1 MEIVNKHSITW
12 SSILVSLLLFSFTIP
27 DFQEVQ
33 QKPSRQA
40 ALEAFSNGDYDK
52 AFREFQI
59 LLQAYSRDPLYKYY
73 SGVCLVKMNTE
84 PEKASEFLREALNGS
99 LDIKSIPDDSWFY
112 LGRAQQMAGRFPDAI
127 DSFNNFEEKAEKK
140 RARDLNVSEYIRE
153 CKERNT
159 GPVQKIAPGPPVA
172 EKAEVQTPVKP
183 VPQKIEVPVAY
194 DKVLS
199 DAMKYQ
205 VKADSLNSLN
215 ADYRKEYDKLAPSQK
230 QAAKLKISEME
241 SLSYEYQRM
250 ADEKFGNANVRPPEK
265 KTDISQ
271 TILPEPVRRNEIFS
285 LFNVETDPGRLR
297 DLKVLIDPEIPAGL
311 VYRIQI
317 GVFSRQMESSFFKG
331 ISPVAGFRIP
341 GTTSTKYF
349 AGQFRK
355 IADASQAVVTVR
367 QMGFKDS
374 FVTAVLDGK
383 AVSLER
389 AALLENEWGQKP
401 LMETVQLLKTGEA
414 ETSTLVFRV
423 EVTRLVKQ
431 LSEDSSE
438 AYRKMA
444 GNRGLEIIKAEDG
457 TFVYLIGKFI
467 TFDSADEYAG
477 LLKRNGYRDAKVTA
491 YLGNKEIALETAKQ
505 LFEKEP

>member
-1 MEIVNKHSITW
+1 MKIKNKNRFIG
-12 SSILVSLLLFSFTIP
+12 FSFLISFLFLSLT
-27 DFQEVQ
+27 DLNAQEVQ

-40 ALEAFSNGDYDK
+40 ALEAFSNGEYDK

-127 DSFNNFEEKAEKK
+127 DSFNNFEEKAGKK

-159 GPVQKIAPGPPVA
+159 GPVQKHEPGPPVA
-172 EKAEVQTPVKP
+172 VKTEVQTPVKP

-194 DKVLS
+194 DKMLS
-199 DAMKYQ
+199 DAMKFQ
-205 VKADSLNSLN
+205 VKADSLNSLI

-241 SLSYEYQRM
+241 SLSFEYQRM
-250 ADEKFGNANVRPPEK
+250 ADEKFGNEVVRPPEK
-265 KTDISQ
+265 KTDVSQ
-271 TILPEPVRRNEIFS
+271 MVLPEPDRRNEVFS
-285 LFNVETDPGRLR
+285 LFNVETDPVRLR
-297 DLKVLIDPEIPAGL
+297 DQKVLIDPEIPAGL
-311 VYRIQI
+311 IYRIQI
-317 GVFSRQMESSFFKG
+317 GVFSKQLEPSFFRG

-355 IADASQAVVTVR
+355 IADAGQAVVSVR

-374 FVTAVLDGK
+374 FVTAILDGK

-389 AALLENEWGQKP
+389 AALMENEWGQKP
-401 LMETVQLLKTGEA
+401 LMETVRPPKTGEA

-423 EVTRLVKQ
+423 EVTRSVKQ

-444 GNRGLEIIKAEDG
+444 GNRGLEIIKSEDG

-467 TFDSADEYAG
+467 TFDSANEYAG

-491 YLGNKEIALETAKQ
+491 YLGSREIAVETAKQ
-505 LFEKEP
+505 LFEK